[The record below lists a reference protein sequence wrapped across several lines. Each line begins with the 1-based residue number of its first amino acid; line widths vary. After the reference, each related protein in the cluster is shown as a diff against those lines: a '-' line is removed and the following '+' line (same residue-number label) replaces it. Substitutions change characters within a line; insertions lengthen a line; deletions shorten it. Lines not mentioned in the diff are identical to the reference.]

1 MKPNEIDVSKIDLD
15 KMKEKTAET
24 PGLLPYAH
32 APGSALV
39 KPEDAG
45 KIKGRAMAAMRE
57 QTEMQMSQ
65 LYEQM
70 RLLAEQAQKIQRRVE
85 ISERI
90 YAVKMG
96 FEPIIGKTYYL
107 YRRENGEDFLS
118 LVAPN
123 EWGKG
128 KKLDYVA
135 TVKLLADHTWEVLDA
150 PSLNGKENDGD
161 ASNKKGETRF

>member
-1 MKPNEIDVSKIDLD
+1 
-15 KMKEKTAET
+15 
-24 PGLLPYAH
+24 
-32 APGSALV
+32 
-39 KPEDAG
+39 
-45 KIKGRAMAAMRE
+45 MAAMRE

-118 LVAPN
+118 LIAPD
-123 EWGKG
+123 EWGNG
-128 KKLDYVA
+128 RKLEHVA
-135 TVKLLADHTWEVLDA
+135 TVKLLADHTWEVLDER
-150 PSLNGKENDGD
+150 SLNDEPPQ
-161 ASNKKGETRF
+161 SPRR